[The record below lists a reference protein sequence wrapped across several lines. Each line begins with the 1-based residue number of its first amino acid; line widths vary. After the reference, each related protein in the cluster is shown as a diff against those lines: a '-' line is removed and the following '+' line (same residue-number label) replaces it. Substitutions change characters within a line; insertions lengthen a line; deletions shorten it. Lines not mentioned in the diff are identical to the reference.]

1 MKVEKMSIFSGKYK
15 YSLDEKGRINFL
27 KILKRF
33 GIDKENKEEVFYLMK
48 DYVKITGSDKQ
59 YPIFYLYTE
68 TEWSEFSKL
77 LENEFD
83 DDELSAF
90 TTQYCDETTMDN
102 MQRVSFPKEFL
113 KYIQASKNLFI
124 QGLGNKLQVWS
135 QENFDR
141 YSENLAKAPTAK
153 DYHGLYSKLRKK

>member
-1 MKVEKMSIFSGKYK
+1 MSIFSGKYK

-90 TTQYCDETTMDN
+90 TTQ
-102 MQRVSFPKEFL
+102 
-113 KYIQASKNLFI
+113 KNF
-124 QGLGNKLQVWS
+124 
-135 QENFDR
+135 
-141 YSENLAKAPTAK
+141 
-153 DYHGLYSKLRKK
+153 